1 MSQTESIKWVVCP
14 NGTDPTGQNF
24 QVSVFAGVVLSGG
37 PSGTLAD
44 FPDFQNWPSTLLT
57 TANLEFEFSFDVG
70 GTTVASWATG
80 VGSSSPLSEQLWTN
94 LFPSSTEYVEQTSSN
109 QPRILPIVSYPTSQ
123 IVSFITGQYHNLPTT
138 QVPTHAQVSAVFN
151 DIRPTLV
158 GISPDEALSTG
169 LESFSQIQSRLAA
182 ERLAP
187 GASGDIPYANNFHD
201 ATTAEAFAAHAA
213 YFLPTDSPPPPGFS
227 PSKIDFHAAQGFVG
241 EHRWLQRALGFAFD
255 FEIPISNLTGQ
266 GLSLGSLIS
275 DLYVSVSVGV
285 QQRIQGNVVSSAAP
299 DLSGGSFTPIGTPVS
314 PQTRCYASTTV
325 FEPYSETAD
334 TDVLPLSGGLVV
346 IGDETRFSA
355 HTMSV
360 ELGGLRAASFSS
372 ALQTAVAP
380 ATTSAVA
387 PLTGTLPFGDSFA
400 PPQVL
405 SSSLSLAIMNRG
417 TLFVAQFGR
426 LTSLA
431 EAFSDAASFAP
442 QAHPLQA
449 SDLVRGLVLDVLDTT
464 TGRWYSTNR
473 RSVTYSSPATNPT
486 VAHTE
491 QDDEGGTQ
499 APPTQTNTPNGSAPP
514 TLAYAIPETVLT
526 YNGWS
531 NGVPLPGNQTQDADS
546 ALGTSGGPFGEEISI
561 EIAPVAGSLPL
572 LRFGRTYYLR
582 ARDVDIA
589 GNVVPLGLGTPIDN
603 GENLVNGPILY
614 ARYEGVNPPDA
625 YALQNTAGSYPL
637 SGESARWVV
646 IRDIDITAAGGSF
659 SSSRLLAPPRS
670 TVAFAERHGMFDNA
684 AGTFDPGVGT
694 SSSWYDVITA
704 SNLWGQPRESGQY
717 LPNQGQSIPLPPTGR
732 PASTPLQSLVVPY
745 LPDPL
750 AKGGVISIL
759 PLGPMS
765 PGSVTFDFLPSAG
778 WPSYQPV
785 QLILQA
791 SAGGS
796 RAASYDS
803 SARTVTFAIDPA
815 DVVPLAVACTFNA
828 ADVSTYALGQ
838 LVPGVDPAL
847 AARGDYWA
855 ITPPGDLTLVY
866 AVKQPLIAPELSI
879 PEPPRSRG
887 DTFVLL
893 AGTCTYSPK
902 STSTIDVVASWGEPI
917 DIPGA
922 GYASEVDPSVRG
934 YNALVSTTM
943 SAVSPLEPVTEP
955 SLVPARTS
963 VLQGPGAPNPTLA
976 STSDVQVFQ
985 ASPVN
990 TATSSGGANTAVEGF
1005 ENAGDIQIYSI
1016 TDSFSNG
1023 RHEFHDTKHRQ
1034 VTYSAIGTTAFTSQY
1049 KVGED
1054 VAVESDL
1061 TLASTTPVT
1070 VDILSS
1076 ARPAGLTIPYVVP
1089 IYEWQ
1094 SVTTDG
1100 VTGEITAGRQ
1110 PSALRVFIERPWWSS
1125 GIDELLGVTTW
1136 PDAEPTY
1143 GSGQTSGPVQIQ
1155 TRGHS
1160 KVAHSGHGS
1169 KADAKHASK
1178 AAAGKGAH
1186 KSTGTVAIGAGTPV
1200 KVAPLPVAENPPP
1213 QIPISEPTS
1222 LYVSDWGSD
1231 PLFAG
1236 ASLPTPHPNYGTFTN
1251 AVSFGGGLSIEE
1263 HSGITVNVAGHNVEY
1278 DELRDMW
1285 YSDVAVDFG
1294 DAYTPMIRLALAR
1307 FQPNSI
1313 SGVELGR
1320 ITQADIMS
1328 LEPGRSVSVIPYKD
1342 AGKVYLNVALSGVSY
1357 TQVAGINR
1365 VAGGIDAAPGIAQV
1379 LLEERESGITDEDLG
1394 WRAVGDPVTMTATTS
1409 KGITTWEARGI
1420 PIPSGHGQFRLY
1432 LNQYEILPSEERP
1445 DLSDQFP
1452 APTTPV
1458 QLQARG
1464 RRPPEK
1470 AVHKHGKDERAAGHR
1485 RPRTSTGSEPP
1496 AGYRLLYQDMIP
1508 VSNHLPRL
1516 ATRLGSGKAAPKT
1529 TKHPGRE
1536 RK

>member
-24 QVSVFAGVVLSGG
+24 QVSVFAGVDLSGG
-37 PSGTLAD
+37 PSGKLED
-44 FPDFQNWPSTLLT
+44 FPDFHNWPSTLLT
-57 TANLEFEFSFDVG
+57 TADLEFEFSFDVG

-80 VGSSSPLSEQLWTN
+80 IDSSSPLSEQLWTN
-94 LFPSSTEYVEQTSSN
+94 VFPTSTEYVAQTSSN
-109 QPRILPIVSYPTSQ
+109 QPRILPIVSYPASQ
-123 IVSFITGQYHNLPTT
+123 IVSFITGQYQDLPTT
-138 QVPTHAQVSAVFN
+138 QVPTHTQVSAVFN

-158 GISPDEALSTG
+158 GISPDEVASAG
-169 LESFSQIQSRLAA
+169 LESFGEIQSRLAA
-182 ERLAP
+182 QRLAP
-187 GASGDIPYANNFHD
+187 DASGNIPYANNFTH

-213 YFLPTDSPPPPGFS
+213 YFLPTASPPPPGFS
-227 PSKIDFHAAQGFVG
+227 PSTIDFHAAQGFIG

-255 FEIPISNLTGQ
+255 FEIPISDLTGQ

-285 QQRIQGNVVSSAAP
+285 QTGVQGNVATDASP
-299 DLSGGSFTPIGTPVS
+299 DESLGSFTPIGTPVS
-314 PQTRCYASTTV
+314 AQTRCYASMTV

-334 TDVLPLSGGLVV
+334 TDVLPLSGGLVL

-380 ATTSAVA
+380 ATASAVA
-387 PLTGTLPFGDSFA
+387 PLISTLPFGDSFA

-405 SSSLSLAIMNRG
+405 SSSLTLTITNRG
-417 TLFVAQFGR
+417 TLFVTQLGR
-426 LTSLA
+426 LTALA
-431 EAFSDAASFAP
+431 DAFSDPASFAP
-442 QAHPLQA
+442 KAQPLLA
-449 SDLVRGLVLDVLDTT
+449 SDLVRGLVLDVFDTT
-464 TGRWYSTNR
+464 TSTWYSTNR
-473 RSVTYSSPATNPT
+473 RSVTYSSPATSPT
-486 VAHTE
+486 VTYTA

-499 APPTQTNTPNGSAPP
+499 APPTQTNTPNGSGPP
-514 TLAYAIPETVLT
+514 TLAYAVAETVLT

-531 NGVPLPGNQTQDADS
+531 NAVPLPGNQTQDSDS
-546 ALGTSGGPFGEEISI
+546 ALGTTGGPFGEEISI
-561 EIAPVAGSLPL
+561 EIAPVAGTLPL

-582 ARDVDIA
+582 ARAVDIA

-603 GENLVNGPILY
+603 GENVVNGPILY
-614 ARYEGVNPPDA
+614 ARYEGVNPPDV

-637 SGESARWVV
+637 SGESAGRVV
-646 IRDIDITAAGGSF
+646 IRDIDIAAAGGSF
-659 SSSRLLAPPRS
+659 SSSRLLAPPRT

-717 LPNQGQSIPLPPTGR
+717 LPNQGQIIPLPPSGR
-732 PASTPLQSLVVPY
+732 PASTPLQSLVLPY

-778 WPSYQPV
+778 WPAYQPV
-785 QLILQA
+785 ELILQA
-791 SAGGS
+791 ASGGS
-796 RAASYDS
+796 RAASYNS
-803 SARTVTFAIDPA
+803 SARTVTFSIDPA
-815 DVVPLAVACTFNA
+815 DVVPLGVACTFNA
-828 ADVSTYALGQ
+828 GDVSTYALGQ

-855 ITPPGDLTLVY
+855 ITPAGDLTLVY

-917 DIPGA
+917 DIPGS

-934 YNALVSTTM
+934 RHDVVSTT
-943 SAVSPLEPVTEP
+943 AVSPLEPVTEV
-955 SLVPARTS
+955 SLGPANTS
-963 VLQGPGAPNPTLA
+963 VLQGPGAPNATLA
-976 STSDVQVFQ
+976 STSNVQVFR

-990 TATSSGGANTAVEGF
+990 TATSSGGANMAVEGF
-1005 ENAGDIQIYSI
+1005 ENAGDIAIYSI
-1016 TDSFSNG
+1016 TDSFSKG

-1034 VTYSAIGTTAFTSQY
+1034 VTYTAIGTTAFTSEY
-1049 KVGED
+1049 EVGKD
-1054 VAVESDL
+1054 VAAESDL

-1076 ARPAGLTIPYVVP
+1076 ARPTALTIPYVVP

-1094 SVTTDG
+1094 SVTTDK

-1125 GIDELLGVTTW
+1125 GIDELLGVITW

-1160 KVAHSGHGS
+1160 KAAHSGHAS
-1169 KADAKHASK
+1169 KAAAKHASK

-1186 KSTGTVAIGAGTPV
+1186 KSTGTVGLGTGTPV
-1200 KVAPLPVAENPPP
+1200 KVVPLPVDETPPP

-1236 ASLPTPHPNYGTFTN
+1236 GSLPTPHPNYATFTN
-1251 AVSFGGGLSIEE
+1251 AVGFGGGLSIEE

-1285 YSDVAVDFG
+1285 YADVAVDFG

-1342 AGKVYLNVALSGVSY
+1342 GGKVYLNVALSGPSY
-1357 TQVAGINR
+1357 TQVAGIDR
-1365 VAGGIDAAPGIAQV
+1365 VEGGVDAAPGIAQV
-1379 LLEERESGITDEDLG
+1379 LLEQREPGITDEDLG
-1394 WRAVGDPVTMTATTS
+1394 WGAVSDPVTMTATTS

-1420 PIPSGHGQFRLY
+1420 PIPSGNGQYRLY

-1445 DLSDQFP
+1445 ELSDQFP
-1452 APTTPV
+1452 QQTTPV
-1458 QLQARG
+1458 QLQVRR
-1464 RRPPEK
+1464 RRPPEQ
-1470 AVHKHGKDERAAGHR
+1470 AAHKHGKDERAAGHR
-1485 RPRTSTGSEPP
+1485 RSRTSTGPEPP

-1516 ATRLGSGKAAPKT
+1516 ATRLGRGKAAPKT